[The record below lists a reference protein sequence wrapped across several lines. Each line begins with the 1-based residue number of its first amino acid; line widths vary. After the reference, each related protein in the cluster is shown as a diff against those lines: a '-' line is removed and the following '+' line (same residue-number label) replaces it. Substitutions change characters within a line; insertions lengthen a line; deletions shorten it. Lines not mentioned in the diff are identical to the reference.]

1 MEAAAEDGAKVP
13 APSPAIFR
21 NTTNSDKCFSK
32 NVSYQYKKNMKIS
45 FDGMGR
51 TAATVQKREVE
62 YIHRR
67 SSTCFGTSIGSSI
80 LFIVFDLKH

>member
-1 MEAAAEDGAKVP
+1 M
-13 APSPAIFR
+13 SPI
-21 NTTNSDKCFSK
+21 NI
-32 NVSYQYKKNMKIS
+32 KKNMNFS